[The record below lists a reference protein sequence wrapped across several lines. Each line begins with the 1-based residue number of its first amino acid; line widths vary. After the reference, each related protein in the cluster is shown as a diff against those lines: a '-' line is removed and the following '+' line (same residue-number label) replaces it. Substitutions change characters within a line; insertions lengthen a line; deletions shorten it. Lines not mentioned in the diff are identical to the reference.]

1 MMLQLLITVDPSNM
15 RLIKKSEKLLLE
27 QLKNT
32 EVQEESSEPDI
43 IDNLEHLLPE
53 AVLIETDSSYIN
65 YIPLRDNPIVY
76 SVGNTGWQVS
86 EIWKEIRLDDFY
98 HS

>member
-1 MMLQLLITVDPSNM
+1 MLQLPMTTDQSNI
-15 RLIKKSEKLLLE
+15 RLIKKSEKLLVE

-32 EVQEESSEPDI
+32 QVQEASSEPDI
-43 IDNLEHLLPE
+43 TDNLDDLIPG
-53 AVLIETDSSYIN
+53 AGLIETDSSYIN

>member
-1 MMLQLLITVDPSNM
+1 M

-27 QLKNT
+27 KLKNT

-43 IDNLEHLLPE
+43 TDNLADNLADLLPE

>member
-1 MMLQLLITVDPSNM
+1 MLKLLMTIDQSNM

-32 EVQEESSEPDI
+32 EVQEEISEPDI
-43 IDNLEHLLPE
+43 TDNLEELLPE
-53 AVLIETDSSYIN
+53 VGLIETDSSYIN
-65 YIPLRDNPIVY
+65 YIALRDNPIVY

>member
-1 MMLQLLITVDPSNM
+1 M

-27 QLKNT
+27 KLKNT

-43 IDNLEHLLPE
+43 TDNLADNLADLLPK
-53 AVLIETDSSYIN
+53 AGLIETNSSYIN